1 MVSHLSIVLVEDNDD
16 LRELTADALRGEGH
30 RVVALSCA
38 EELEDH
44 AAGAAADVFLI
55 DLNLPGEDGFSLS
68 RRIRQVHPLVG
79 IIIVSARSD
88 LQDKIV
94 GYDSGADWYL
104 PKPVPFG
111 ELSAALKSFARRR
124 QAQQFETVSPAGS
137 LRLQQR
143 ELHGPA
149 GSVRL
154 THERR
159 VAGRRLVPARRHADE
174 GLLDVLRGEA
184 HRIVI
189 AAVRRPFG
197 AFRHVAGGQAG
208 FVPGL
213 GHAAYSLLRRRTV
226 SAPLAPCHPLWKVT
240 FGSMNRTGLRLGLGR

>member
-79 IIIVSARSD
+79 IIIISARSD

-94 GYDSGADWYL
+94 GYDL

-124 QAQQFETVSPAGS
+124 QAQQVESVTPAGG

-154 THERR
+154 TPAEENLLTALAR
-159 VAGRRLVPARRHADE
+159 APSGRLESWQLLELFGLDSADVSKTSLEVRITRLRKKLSQVGTQGLCLESIRGIGYQLNVPVQVMA
-174 GLLDVLRGEA
+174 
-184 HRIVI
+184 
-189 AAVRRPFG
+189 
-197 AFRHVAGGQAG
+197 
-208 FVPGL
+208 
-213 GHAAYSLLRRRTV
+213 
-226 SAPLAPCHPLWKVT
+226 
-240 FGSMNRTGLRLGLGR
+240 

>member
-1 MVSHLSIVLVEDNDD
+1 MATHLSIVLVEDNDD

-30 RVVALSCA
+30 RVVAFSCA

-55 DLNLPGEDGFSLS
+55 DLNLPGEDGFNLS

-79 IIIVSARSD
+79 IIIISARSD
-88 LQDKIV
+88 LQDKII

-124 QAQQFETVSPAGS
+124 QAQQFETVTPAGS

-154 THERR
+154 TPAEETLLTAFAR
-159 VAGRRLVPARRHADE
+159 APSRRLESWQLLELFGLDSADVSKTSLEVRITRLRKKLSQVGTQGLCLESIRGIGYQLNVP
-174 GLLDVLRGEA
+174 VQ
-184 HRIVI
+184 V
-189 AAVRRPFG
+189 
-197 AFRHVAGGQAG
+197 
-208 FVPGL
+208 
-213 GHAAYSLLRRRTV
+213 
-226 SAPLAPCHPLWKVT
+226 VT
-240 FGSMNRTGLRLGLGR
+240 

>member
-1 MVSHLSIVLVEDNDD
+1 MAAHLSIVLVEDNDD
-16 LRELTADALRGEGH
+16 LREITADALRAEGH

-104 PKPVPFG
+104 PKPVPFV

-124 QAQQFETVSPAGS
+124 QAQQLESVTPKGGLRLQQRHLHGPAGS
-137 LRLQQR
+137 LRLTSSEETLLTAFARAPSGRLENWQLL
-143 ELHGPA
+143 ELQGLDSA
-149 GSVRL
+149 DASKTGLEVRI
-154 THERR
+154 T
-159 VAGRRLVPARRHADE
+159 RLRKKLA
-174 GLLDVLRGEA
+174 
-184 HRIVI
+184 
-189 AAVRRPFG
+189 
-197 AFRHVAGGQAG
+197 QAG
-208 FVPGL
+208 VK
-213 GHAAYSLLRRRTV
+213 GHCLESIRGIGYQLHTPV
-226 SAPLAPCHPLWKVT
+226 QVI
-240 FGSMNRTGLRLGLGR
+240 N

>member
-1 MVSHLSIVLVEDNDD
+1 MATHLSIVLVEDNED
-16 LRELTADALRGEGH
+16 LRELTADALRAEGH

-68 RRIRQVHPLVG
+68 RRIRQAQPLVG
-79 IIIVSARSD
+79 IIIISARSD

-124 QAQQFETVSPAGS
+124 QAQQVESVTPAGG

-154 THERR
+154 TPAEEALLTAFARAPSGR
-159 VAGRRLVPARRHADE
+159 LESWQLLELLGMDSAEASKTSLEVRITRLRKKLAQAGAE
-174 GLLDVLRGEA
+174 GHSLESIRGIGYQL
-184 HRIVI
+184 HTPLQVI
-189 AAVRRPFG
+189 A
-197 AFRHVAGGQAG
+197 
-208 FVPGL
+208 
-213 GHAAYSLLRRRTV
+213 
-226 SAPLAPCHPLWKVT
+226 
-240 FGSMNRTGLRLGLGR
+240 

>member
-1 MVSHLSIVLVEDNDD
+1 MASHLSIVLVEDNDD

-55 DLNLPGEDGFSLS
+55 DLNLPGEDGFNLS

-79 IIIVSARSD
+79 IIIISARSD
-88 LQDKIV
+88 LQDKII

-124 QAQQFETVSPAGS
+124 QAQQFETVTPAGS

-154 THERR
+154 TPAEETLLTAFAR
-159 VAGRRLVPARRHADE
+159 APSRRLESWQLLELFGLDSADVSKTSLEVRITRLRKKLSQVGTQGLCLESIRGIGYQLNVP
-174 GLLDVLRGEA
+174 VQ
-184 HRIVI
+184 V
-189 AAVRRPFG
+189 
-197 AFRHVAGGQAG
+197 
-208 FVPGL
+208 
-213 GHAAYSLLRRRTV
+213 
-226 SAPLAPCHPLWKVT
+226 VT
-240 FGSMNRTGLRLGLGR
+240 